1 MRRFVVSGFVLAMLL
16 AGCGK
21 ESDRYEAEA
30 MAAADAA
37 MAAADAASSA
47 PREVDA
53 QGNSAGALKQMGV
66 DHLISESTAR
76 IELPQANFAFR
87 QAKPAK
93 AATHEGEAS
102 MLAYE
107 HEVEVRIDAD
117 RIEPTLDAVR
127 SACESKRFGACQI
140 LSAESR
146 GGRNAYGSLRMRAE
160 PRAIEPLISSGGKG
174 GEIVARNTT
183 AEDLAVAVRDNT
195 LLRDRLRKQHARL
208 LEFQDRKD
216 LKVDDVIALSDQLSR
231 VEAELEAAERDA
243 ASHRRRLETQ
253 LLTIQFSPLA
263 TQEGRSEVAEAF
275 SDTGRVMAT
284 STAVVVRVIAALIPV
299 LIALVVGIWLLRRM
313 WRWVR
318 RKKRVEE

>member
-1 MRRFVVSGFVLAMLL
+1 MRRFVVSGFIVAMLL
-16 AGCGK
+16 VGCGSADHYAS
-21 ESDRYEAEA
+21 EELP
-30 MAAADAA
+30 AADA
-37 MAAADAASSA
+37 S
-47 PREVDA
+47 
-53 QGNSAGALKQMGV
+53 GNSAGALKQMGV
-66 DHLISESTAR
+66 DHALGESTSRVA
-76 IELPQANFAFR
+76 LPQAR
-87 QAKPAK
+87 YDMPTDKPAK
-93 AATHEGEAS
+93 AAAHDGEAS

-107 HEVEVRIDAD
+107 HEVEVRLDAD
-117 RIEPTLDAVR
+117 RIEATLDAVR

-140 LSAESR
+140 LSAERR
-146 GGRNAYGSLRMRAE
+146 GGRNAHGSLRMRAE

-174 GEIVARNTT
+174 GEVVARDTT

-253 LLTIQFSPLA
+253 LLTIRFSPHA

-275 SDTGRVMAT
+275 ADTGRVMAG
-284 STAVVVRVIAALIPV
+284 STAAVVRVIAALIPV
-299 LIALVVGIWLLRRM
+299 LVVLVIGIWLLRRV

-318 RKKRVEE
+318 RRKRVEE

>member
-1 MRRFVVSGFVLAMLL
+1 MRRFVVSGFIAAMLL
-16 AGCGK
+16 AGCSSAEQY
-21 ESDRYEAEA
+21 ESEAVP
-30 MAAADAA
+30 AADAA
-37 MAAADAASSA
+37 
-47 PREVDA
+47 
-53 QGNSAGALKQMGV
+53 GNSAAALKQMGT
-66 DHLISESTAR
+66 DHVLGEFTTRAPAADASYSPPR
-76 IELPQANFAFR
+76 
-87 QAKPAK
+87 AKPAQ
-93 AATHEGEAS
+93 ADSDGEAS

-107 HEVEVRIDAD
+107 HDVEVRLDAD

-127 SACESKRFGACQI
+127 AACESKRFGACQI
-140 LSAESR
+140 LSAERS
-146 GGRNAYGSLRMRAE
+146 GGRYPQGALRMRTE

-216 LKVDDVIALSDQLSR
+216 LKVDDVIALSEQLSR

-253 LLTIQFSPLA
+253 LLTIRFSPHA
-263 TQEGRSEVAEAF
+263 TQEGRSEVAEALA
-275 SDTGRVMAT
+275 DTGRVMAT

-299 LIALVVGIWLLRRM
+299 LVALVVGIWLLRRM

-318 RKKRVEE
+318 RRKRVEE

>member
-1 MRRFVVSGFVLAMLL
+1 
-16 AGCGK
+16 
-21 ESDRYEAEA
+21 
-30 MAAADAA
+30 
-37 MAAADAASSA
+37 
-47 PREVDA
+47 
-53 QGNSAGALKQMGV
+53 MGV
-66 DHLISESTAR
+66 DHAVSEYTTRVAV
-76 IELPQANFAFR
+76 PQANYGR
-87 QAKPAK
+87 TQARPVQ
-93 AATHEGEAS
+93 AAANDGEAS

-107 HEVEVRIDAD
+107 HDVEVRLDAD

-140 LSAESR
+140 LSAERR
-146 GGRNAYGSLRMRAE
+146 GGRNAHGSLRMRAE

-174 GEIVARNTT
+174 GEVVARDTT

-216 LKVDDVIALSDQLSR
+216 LKVDDVIALSEQLSR

-253 LLTIQFSPLA
+253 LLTIQFSPHA

-275 SDTGRVMAT
+275 SDTGRVMAG
-284 STAVVVRVIAALIPV
+284 STAFVVRVIAALIPV
-299 LIALVVGIWLLRRM
+299 LVVLVVGIWLLRRM

-318 RKKRVEE
+318 RRKRVEE

>member
-1 MRRFVVSGFVLAMLL
+1 MRRFVVSGFVVAMLL
-16 AGCGK
+16 AGCSSADQY
-21 ESDRYEAEA
+21 ESEEV
-30 MAAADAA
+30 AAADA
-37 MAAADAASSA
+37 
-47 PREVDA
+47 PTP
-53 QGNSAGALKQMGV
+53 LKQMGV
-66 DHLISESTAR
+66 DHAVSEYTTRAALPEANYGRTQAR
-76 IELPQANFAFR
+76 PVQA
-87 QAKPAK
+87 
-93 AATHEGEAS
+93 AANDGEAS

-107 HEVEVRIDAD
+107 HEVEVRLDAD

-127 SACESKRFGACQI
+127 NACESKRFGACQI
-140 LSAESR
+140 LSAERR
-146 GGRNAYGSLRMRAE
+146 GGRNAHGSLRMRAE

-174 GEIVARNTT
+174 GEVVARDTT

-216 LKVDDVIALSDQLSR
+216 LKVDDVIALSEQLSR

-253 LLTIQFSPLA
+253 LLTIRFSPHA

-275 SDTGRVMAT
+275 ADTGRVMAT

-313 WRWVR
+313 WRFVR

>member
-1 MRRFVVSGFVLAMLL
+1 MRRFVVSGFVVAMLL
-16 AGCGK
+16 ASCSSADQY
-21 ESDRYEAEA
+21 ESEAVP
-30 MAAADAA
+30 AADAA
-37 MAAADAASSA
+37 
-47 PREVDA
+47 
-53 QGNSAGALKQMGV
+53 GNSAAALKQMGT
-66 DHLISESTAR
+66 DHVLSEFTTRAPAADTSYAPPR
-76 IELPQANFAFR
+76 AKSGQAAND
-87 QAKPAK
+87 
-93 AATHEGEAS
+93 GEAS

-107 HEVEVRIDAD
+107 HEVEVRLDAD

-140 LSAESR
+140 LSAERR
-146 GGRNAYGSLRMRAE
+146 GGRNAHGSLRMRAE

-174 GEIVARNTT
+174 GEVVARDTT

-216 LKVDDVIALSDQLSR
+216 LKVDDVIALSEQLSR
-231 VEAELEAAERDA
+231 VEAELEAADRDA

-253 LLTIQFSPLA
+253 LLTIQFSPHA

-275 SDTGRVMAT
+275 SDTGRVMAG
-284 STAVVVRVIAALIPV
+284 SVAFVVRVIAALFPV
-299 LIALVVGIWLLRRM
+299 LLVLVIGLWLLRRM

-318 RKKRVEE
+318 RRKRVEE

>member
-16 AGCGK
+16 AGCGSADLY
-21 ESDRYEAEA
+21 ESEAVP
-30 MAAADAA
+30 AADV
-37 MAAADAASSA
+37 S
-47 PREVDA
+47 
-53 QGNSAGALKQMGV
+53 GNSAGALKQMGV
-66 DHLISESTAR
+66 DHAVSEYSTRVA
-76 IELPQANFAFR
+76 LPEANYGR
-87 QAKPAK
+87 TQTKPANT
-93 AATHEGEAS
+93 AANDGEAS

-107 HEVEVRIDAD
+107 HDVQVRLDAD

-127 SACESKRFGACQI
+127 AACESKRFGACQI
-140 LSAESR
+140 LSAERS
-146 GGRNAYGSLRMRAE
+146 GGRYPQGALRMRAE

-208 LEFQDRKD
+208 LEFQDRRD
-216 LKVDDVIALSDQLSR
+216 LKVDDVIALSEQLSR

-253 LLTIQFSPLA
+253 LLTLRFSPHA

-275 SDTGRVMAT
+275 SDTGRVMAA
-284 STAVVVRVIAALIPV
+284 STAAVVRVIAALIPV
-299 LIALVVGIWLLRRM
+299 LVALVIGIWLLRRM

-318 RKKRVEE
+318 GRKRVEE

>member
-1 MRRFVVSGFVLAMLL
+1 MRRFVVSRTLPVMVLAVLL
-16 AGCGK
+16 AGCA
-21 ESDRYEAEA
+21 EADRYETKAA
-30 MAAADAA
+30 PAADG
-37 MAAADAASSA
+37 
-47 PREVDA
+47 PTP
-53 QGNSAGALKQMGV
+53 LKQMGV
-66 DHLISESTAR
+66 DHLVSESVAR
-76 IELPQANFAFR
+76 IGLPQARRDMPQETF
-87 QAKPAK
+87 AK
-93 AATHEGEAS
+93 AAAHDGEAS

-107 HEVEVRIDAD
+107 HDVEVRLDAD

-127 SACESKRFGACQI
+127 SACESKRYGACQI
-140 LSAESR
+140 LSANRS
-146 GGRNAYGSLRMRAE
+146 GGRYPQGVLRMRAE

-174 GEIVARNTT
+174 GEIVARSTS

-231 VEAELEAAERDA
+231 VEAQLEAADRDA

-253 LLTIQFSPLA
+253 LLTIQFSPHA

-275 SDTGRVMAT
+275 SDTGRVMAG
-284 STAVVVRVIAALIPV
+284 STAFVVRVVAALIPV
-299 LIALVVGIWLLRRM
+299 LVVLVVGIWLLRRM

-318 RKKRVEE
+318 RRRRVEE

>member
-1 MRRFVVSGFVLAMLL
+1 MRRFVVSGFVVAMLL
-16 AGCGK
+16 AGCSSADQY
-21 ESDRYEAEA
+21 ESEEV
-30 MAAADAA
+30 AAADA
-37 MAAADAASSA
+37 
-47 PREVDA
+47 PTP
-53 QGNSAGALKQMGV
+53 LKQMGV
-66 DHLISESTAR
+66 DHAVSEYTTRVA
-76 IELPQANFAFR
+76 LPQANYGR
-87 QAKPAK
+87 TQARPVQ
-93 AATHEGEAS
+93 AAANDGEAS

-107 HEVEVRIDAD
+107 HDVEVRLDAD
-117 RIEPTLDAVR
+117 RIEATLDAVR

-140 LSAESR
+140 LSAERR
-146 GGRNAYGSLRMRAE
+146 GGRNAHGSLRMRAE

-174 GEIVARNTT
+174 GEIVARNTS

-216 LKVDDVIALSDQLSR
+216 LKVDDVIALSEQLSR

-253 LLTIQFSPLA
+253 LLTIQFSPHA

-275 SDTGRVMAT
+275 SDTGRVMAG
-284 STAVVVRVIAALIPV
+284 STAFVVRVIAALIPV

-313 WRWVR
+313 WRFVR
-318 RKKRVEE
+318 RKRRVEE